1 MKNKIYNPK
10 VTIIITSKNYD
21 KFLKNSVHSAINQS
35 YKNIELYV
43 VDDNSKDTSVKI
55 IKDIKKKILKLM
67 LF

>member
-1 MKNKIYNPK
+1 MKNNIYNPI

-21 KFLKNSVHSAINQS
+21 KFLKNSVNSAINQS